1 MTAEQ
6 QIAAEQERIH
16 REKIAERDRPAE
28 ILALP
33 EKERDDEIRKLIV
46 PKPWKHK
53 KGKLDW
59 DDNRVFITCSN
70 CKKQWYQ
77 SELPTNE
84 CSVLDPIPLDWNLA
98 MKMRDEAVKP
108 AKLAFFLEEVCRAEN
123 RMDYQ
128 FALWLVWEAQPHHYI
143 LAAILAGE
151 E

>member
-1 MTAEQ
+1 MID
-6 QIAAEQERIH
+6 IA
-16 REKIAERDRPAE
+16 KILSSPN
-28 ILALP
+28 
-33 EKERDDEIRKLIV
+33 RDDEIRKLIV

-53 KGKLDW
+53 VVGYICTRCKMNSGYIYSDKKPSCTVPDPTPLLDW
-59 DDNRVFITCSN
+59 S
-70 CKKQWYQ
+70 
-77 SELPTNE
+77 
-84 CSVLDPIPLDWNLA
+84 LA